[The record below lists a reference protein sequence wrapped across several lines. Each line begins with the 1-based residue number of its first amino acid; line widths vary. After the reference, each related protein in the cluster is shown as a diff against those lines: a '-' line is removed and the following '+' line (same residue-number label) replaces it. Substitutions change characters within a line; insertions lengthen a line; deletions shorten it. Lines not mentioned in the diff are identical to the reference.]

1 MGDETTLEKRILA
14 LESRIPRYIVNLE
27 LRITAL
33 EIALE
38 NLSAPR
44 GQPDPDCAVDPTGEW
59 Y

>member
-1 MGDETTLEKRILA
+1 MRTKKTLEERITA
-14 LESRIPRYIVNLE
+14 LESRIPAYIVNLE

-33 EIALE
+33 EIALQ
-38 NLSAPR
+38 NLNAPR